1 MSLLNDALKR
11 AKEAQRPD
19 TRASVSSLR
28 SIEVR
33 SPGTPLFSRVLV
45 AVIFLLLAAA
55 FAFIGLAMT
64 GRLVKK
70 NTVVSQTISAP
81 PVSAPAAAAR
91 PVAAVAPS
99 APVQTAPTPAVIATV
114 ATVPPVKLAPAAAPV
129 AAVVVVAPPPPPL
142 VLPDNL
148 HVQGVAY
155 DPVRPWAIVSGR
167 TVYVGDL
174 VKGVRVMEITRN
186 SVTFGSHGQTN
197 LLFVGQ

>member
-19 TRASVSSLR
+19 LRASVSSLQ

-33 SPGTPLFSRVLV
+33 SQGTPLFSRMLV

-70 NTVVSQTISAP
+70 NTVLPQVVSAP
-81 PVSAPAAAAR
+81 PAPTPAAAAR
-91 PVAAVAPS
+91 PVAAVAPG
-99 APVQTAPTPAVIATV
+99 APVQTVPAVVATV
-114 ATVPPVKLAPAAAPV
+114 ATVPPVKPAPPAAPV